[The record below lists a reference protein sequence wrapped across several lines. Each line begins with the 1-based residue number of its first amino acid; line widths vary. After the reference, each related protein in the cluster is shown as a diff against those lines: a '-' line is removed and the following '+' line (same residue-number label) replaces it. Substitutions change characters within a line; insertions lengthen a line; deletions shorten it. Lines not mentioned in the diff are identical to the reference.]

1 MKKYIYKTLF
11 VSLLAGS
18 LFSCDDFL
26 DREPIAQIV
35 PEQYFKDATQ
45 LKAYCDN
52 LYASILPSHTNN
64 TSYGM
69 FQNDVGTDNQVT
81 TSAANRY
88 TQDLWKV
95 VNTESSNWQ
104 FERIY
109 RLNYFFSCVL
119 PKFGS
124 DLTGS
129 DLSGVNNTILGD
141 LSDIKHYIGEAYV
154 LRALEYFNRYQKF
167 GDFPIITEPL
177 PDERDILIEANKRM
191 PRNEV
196 ARFIL
201 SDLEKAI
208 ELLSAKTMNTTRI
221 NKDVALLLKSRV
233 ALFEGTWLKY
243 FKGTAFVPQ
252 GEGWP
257 GAAKDYN
264 ANYTYPS
271 GNIDNEVNYFL
282 DIAMEASKE
291 VAETYKGKL
300 ATNTG
305 FLQQSINDA
314 VNPYYNMFAQ
324 EDLSGVPEVLLWRQY
339 SREFVTHNVNVAA
352 NQGNMEVGVTRAYVN
367 NFLMEDGTPV
377 YTHGSYTDGDGYYQ
391 GDKTIHDVRQ
401 NRDSRLQLFL
411 KEPGQIN
418 ILYENIVGNTAWM
431 TEPYPNITFDSG
443 KDGYATGYALCKG
456 GSFNQKFYEN
466 GKGYTAA
473 VCYRAVEALLNYME
487 ACCERKN
494 GTLDASAREYWQ
506 LIRQR
511 AHVSDDIDATIAAT
525 DMDEEA
531 QNDWGAYSA
540 GRIISDKTLYNIRRE
555 RRCEMLAEGLRY
567 MDLCRWRAMDQ
578 MITTP
583 YFVEGI
589 HLWNTPME
597 HWYTNLVADGTD
609 KSNVSPKSVSEYLR
623 PHQKNSKQ
631 NGYNGYTWKMAHYL
645 TPLMVKQFLLTA
657 SDGAT
662 ISTSP
667 LYQNPY
673 WPIVADQPAEQ

>member
-1 MKKYIYKTLF
+1 MKNNIYKTLL
-11 VSLLAGS
+11 VSVIATFML
-18 LFSCDDFL
+18 SCDDFL
-26 DREPIAQIV
+26 DREPIAQIA

-52 LYASILPSHTNN
+52 LYASILPSHTKN
-64 TSYGM
+64 TDYGI
-69 FQNDVGTDNQVT
+69 FKNDAGTDNQVT
-81 TSAANRY
+81 TAAEQRY
-88 TQDLWKV
+88 MPDLWKV
-95 VNTESSNWQ
+95 VNAESGDWQ

-119 PKFGS
+119 PKFGT
-124 DLTGS
+124 DPNGS
-129 DLSGVNNTILGD
+129 DLSGAQNTISGD
-141 LSDIKHYIGEAYV
+141 LADVKHHIGEAYV

-177 PDERDILIEANKRM
+177 PDNSEILTEASKRM

-201 SDLEKAI
+201 SDLDKAI

-233 ALFEGTWLKY
+233 ALYEGTWLKY

-257 GAAKDYN
+257 GKAKDYN
-264 ANYTYPS
+264 ANYEYPS
-271 GNIDNEVNYFL
+271 GSIDNEINYFL
-282 DIAMEASKE
+282 EAAMAASKE

-300 ATNTG
+300 AKNTG
-305 FLQQSINDA
+305 FLQQSA
-314 VNPYYNMFAQ
+314 EEEANPYYNMFAQ
-324 EDLSGVPEVLLWRQY
+324 ENLSDVPEVLLWRQY
-339 SREFVTHNVNVAA
+339 SRDLVTHNVNVAA
-352 NQGNMEVGVTRAYVN
+352 NQGNMGVGMTRAYVN

-377 YTHGSYTDGDGYYQ
+377 YTHGSYTDGDGYYL
-391 GDKTIHDVRQ
+391 GDKTIHNVRQ

-443 KDGYATGYALCKG
+443 KDGYATGYALRKG
-456 GSFNQKFYEN
+456 GSFDQKFYEN

-473 VCYRAVEALLNYME
+473 ACYRAVEALLNYME
-487 ACCERKN
+487 ASYERTGN
-494 GTLDASAREYWQ
+494 LDSSAREYWQ

-511 AHVSDDIDATIAAT
+511 AHISTNIDATIMAT
-525 DMDEEA
+525 NMNEEA
-531 QNDWGAYSA
+531 PNDWGAYSA
-540 GRIISDKTLYNIRRE
+540 GKIISDKTLYNIRRE

-597 HWYTNLVADGTD
+597 SWYDQLVADGTD
-609 KSNVSPKSVSEYLR
+609 KSNVSPESVSEYLR

-673 WPIVADQPAEQ
+673 WPIVADQPAER

>member
-1 MKKYIYKTLF
+1 MKKYICKTLL
-11 VSLLAGS
+11 VSVIAGCM
-18 LFSCDDFL
+18 LSCDDFL
-26 DREPIAQIV
+26 DREPIAQIA

-52 LYASILPSHTNN
+52 LYASILPSHTKN
-64 TSYGM
+64 TDYGI
-69 FQNDVGTDNQVT
+69 FKNDAGTDNQVT
-81 TSAANRY
+81 TAAEQRY
-88 TQDLWKV
+88 MPDLWKV
-95 VNTESSNWQ
+95 VNAESGDWQ

-119 PKFGS
+119 PKFGT
-124 DLTGS
+124 DLDGS
-129 DLSGVNNTILGD
+129 DLSGAQNTISGD
-141 LSDIKHYIGEAYV
+141 LTDIRHHIGEAYV

-177 PDERDILIEANKRM
+177 PDDSGILTEASKRM

-201 SDLEKAI
+201 SDLDKAV

-233 ALFEGTWLKY
+233 SLYEGTWLKY

-257 GAAKDYN
+257 GKAKDYN
-264 ANYTYPS
+264 AGYEYPS
-271 GNIDNEVNYFL
+271 GSIDNEINYFL
-282 DIAMEASKE
+282 EAAMAASKE
-291 VAETYKGKL
+291 VAEAYKEKL
-300 ATNTG
+300 TKNTG
-305 FLQQSINDA
+305 FLQQSTEDEA
-314 VNPYYNMFAQ
+314 NPYYNMFAQ
-324 EDLSGVPEVLLWRQY
+324 EDLSAVPEVLLWRQY
-339 SREFVTHNVNVAA
+339 SRDLVTHNVNVAA
-352 NQGNMEVGVTRAYVN
+352 NQGNMGVGVTRAYVN
-367 NFLMEDGTPV
+367 SFLMEDGTPV
-377 YTHGSYTDGDGYYQ
+377 YKHGDNAGGDGYYL

-443 KDGYATGYALCKG
+443 KDGYATGYALRKG
-456 GSFNQKFYEN
+456 GSFDQKFYEN

-473 VCYRAVEALLNYME
+473 ICYRAVEALLNYME
-487 ACCERKN
+487 ASYERTGN
-494 GTLDASAREYWQ
+494 LDGSAREYWQ

-511 AHVSDDIDATIAAT
+511 AHVSTDIDATIAAT
-525 DMDEEA
+525 NMNEDA
-531 QNDWGAYSA
+531 KNDWGAYSA
-540 GRIISDKTLYNIRRE
+540 GQIVSDKTLYNIRRE

-597 HWYTNLVADGTD
+597 NWYKNLVADGTD
-609 KSNVSPKSVSEYLR
+609 KSNVSPESVSEYLR

-673 WPIVADQPAEQ
+673 WPIIADQPAER